1 MQSKRYEARSANE
14 AIKKI
19 KADLGANA
27 IVLSSKKLNGKF
39 EVVAARDENN
49 EIQKKSET
57 GKTEKDE
64 LNALSIIRSDVNE
77 FKLLIKDFKK
87 ERGINAELAEIKETM
102 NVLFDVLGV
111 QRNERV
117 SPPLSKIY
125 YHLISM
131 GVSKERACELIEKV
145 KNDGSTGEIN
155 NYDDALSAVQD
166 MIKRTIVPFYK
177 NTEKKRICTFIGPAG
192 EGKTTTLAKLAARC
206 LFEDGLNVG
215 IITMDTYRIGAA
227 KQLKTYVDIM
237 DIPMEIASEKKE
249 FETALKKFANKDV
262 ILVDTPGKSSSDEDY
277 LLKLK
282 ECLKT
287 DIYLETNLVLSLTS
301 SRESMMDAVTRFGII
316 NYSSILF
323 TKLDDSRQSGSI
335 YNIIDHTGK
344 PVSYIADGQNVP
356 RDLKKMD
363 PAKLAR
369 LIVGKGQQGG
379 SGGSGRNVEK
389 NDE

>member
-49 EIQKKSET
+49 EILKKREAK
-57 GKTEKDE
+57 KTEKDE
-64 LNALSIIRSDVNE
+64 LNTLSIIRSDVNE

-87 ERGINAELAEIKETM
+87 QRGINAELAEIKDTM

-117 SPPLSKIY
+117 SPAFSKIY

-131 GVSKERACELIEKV
+131 GVSKERACDLIEKV

-155 NYDDALSAVQD
+155 SYDHALSAVED

-177 NTEKKRICTFIGPAG
+177 NTEKKRIAAFIGPAG

-249 FETALKKFANKDV
+249 FEMALKKFAGKDV
-262 ILVDTPGKSSSDEDY
+262 ILVDTPGKSRSDEDY

-287 DIYLETNLVLSLTS
+287 DISLETNLVLSMTS

-316 NYSSILF
+316 DYSSILF

-344 PVSYIADGQNVP
+344 PVSYVADGQNVP

-369 LIVGKGQQGG
+369 LIVGKG
-379 SGGSGRNVEK
+379 
-389 NDE
+389 

>member
-125 YHLISM
+125 YHLI
-131 GVSKERACELIEKV
+131 KI
-145 KNDGSTGEIN
+145 
-155 NYDDALSAVQD
+155 
-166 MIKRTIVPFYK
+166 
-177 NTEKKRICTFIGPAG
+177 
-192 EGKTTTLAKLAARC
+192 
-206 LFEDGLNVG
+206 
-215 IITMDTYRIGAA
+215 
-227 KQLKTYVDIM
+227 
-237 DIPMEIASEKKE
+237 
-249 FETALKKFANKDV
+249 
-262 ILVDTPGKSSSDEDY
+262 
-277 LLKLK
+277 
-282 ECLKT
+282 
-287 DIYLETNLVLSLTS
+287 
-301 SRESMMDAVTRFGII
+301 
-316 NYSSILF
+316 
-323 TKLDDSRQSGSI
+323 
-335 YNIIDHTGK
+335 
-344 PVSYIADGQNVP
+344 
-356 RDLKKMD
+356 
-363 PAKLAR
+363 
-369 LIVGKGQQGG
+369 
-379 SGGSGRNVEK
+379 
-389 NDE
+389 